1 MYFIYTENTVTAPF
15 PLGKAARRS
24 RPARAVV
31 AQRRGGGLAEAGRE
45 SRSTFDP
52 AAARCAPAGAPPLG
66 AGTAGSCVIGAR
78 RREGKD
84 RREGPGRGSGE
95 TKPAGAAP
103 TRALRSRGRASGC
116 VRGEGRGAAGSGTGR
131 AGRGAKGNPLGCAV
145 VQQVLLVGVRKSAG
159 VGLLCAAVGISLIEG
174 VVRSSA
180 LGHLCCCGVPL

>member
-15 PLGKAARRS
+15 LLGKAARRS

-84 RREGPGRGSGE
+84 RRKGPGRGQRGNE
-95 TKPAGAAP
+95 TGGGGADEGAAEP
-103 TRALRSRGRASGC
+103 RPGLW
-116 VRGEGRGAAGSGTGR
+116 VR
-131 AGRGAKGNPLGCAV
+131 AGRGARGGRVGYGESREGSERKPSGLCRSAAGAVGGGEEKRGCW
-145 VQQVLLVGVRKSAG
+145 
-159 VGLLCAAVGISLIEG
+159 AAV
-174 VVRSSA
+174 
-180 LGHLCCCGVPL
+180 CGCGNQPDRGGG